1 MELDQKP
8 GESFALQGVKS
19 AMRLELR
26 QIFPVKGLGE
36 HRKSFNS

>member
-19 AMRLELR
+19 AMRAGVATN
-26 QIFPVKGLGE
+26 FSG
-36 HRKSFNS
+36 